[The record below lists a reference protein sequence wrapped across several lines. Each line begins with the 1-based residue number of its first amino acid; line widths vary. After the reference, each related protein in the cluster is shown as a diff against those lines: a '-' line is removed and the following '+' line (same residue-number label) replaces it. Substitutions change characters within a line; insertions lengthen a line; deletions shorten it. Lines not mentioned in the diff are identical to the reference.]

1 MPAYGVS
8 TRIHQPLRRDGIDTA
23 LVGAVLAPVYNR
35 QIQSS
40 CKRNGE
46 MSGPVHYLTPEGKR
60 DLEREL
66 LELTSVR
73 RKEIA
78 EELRRGIEEGD
89 LSENFGY
96 AETRR
101 QQSLVEGRIRELESL
116 LAQSAILEASG
127 DGHAGLGSI
136 VVIREPEQATERYQ
150 IVSPA
155 EARPA
160 LGRISNESPLGRA
173 LLGHRAGDVVEASTP
188 GGKRTIEILSIE

>member
-78 EELRRGIEEGD
+78 EELRRGIERD
-89 LSENFGY
+89 RENPAAY
-96 AETRR
+96 R
-101 QQSLVEGRIRELESL
+101 L
-116 LAQSAILEASG
+116 LAQA
-127 DGHAGLGSI
+127 
-136 VVIREPEQATERYQ
+136 Y
-150 IVSPA
+150 
-155 EARPA
+155 
-160 LGRISNESPLGRA
+160 GRL
-173 LLGHRAGDVVEASTP
+173 GDVVLASPDIDVDVFKTQLQRI
-188 GGKRTIEILSIE
+188 GKRPDGGRVRPWPATTLERGDLPGAHARQAGELPLRQPGRLTLPTQPDAERDRLC